1 MSMALLLVLDLSSVL
16 QGWVEPPA
24 GGAAQV
30 AAQVGLPRPPP
41 AAVSEPQP
49 LAGTRGQLPALVT
62 VFILEAGWEGA
73 G

>member
-24 GGAAQV
+24 GG